1 MAKTRGGEGF
11 AMIPNS
17 LERCGLLTP
26 KAMSLYLCLKSHAG
40 TSNRTWLSHKT
51 IATESNNSQS
61 AVKTGL
67 NELRE
72 LGLVTWKGRLR
83 PTDGRQTS
91 NDYVLKDPSGVLV
104 RLSKATPQP
113 SEDYQEEQP
122 LEEQLLNSSSK
133 GRARVRN
140 VPTDAKP
147 ATEKQLNLLE
157 DLFEELNT
165 DFESNLTAE
174 ERDYLSRY
182 DADVLIN
189 ELKTV
194 KWKEDLYG

>member
-1 MAKTRGGEGF
+1 MAKTKGGEGF

-17 LERCGLLTP
+17 LARCGLLTP

-72 LGLVTWKGRLR
+72 LGLVTWKGRR
-83 PTDGRQTS
+83 WPIDGRQTS

-113 SEDYQEEQP
+113 SEDHQEEQP
-122 LEEQLLNSSSK
+122 LEE
-133 GRARVRN
+133 
-140 VPTDAKP
+140 
-147 ATEKQLNLLE
+147 
-157 DLFEELNT
+157 
-165 DFESNLTAE
+165 
-174 ERDYLSRY
+174 
-182 DADVLIN
+182 
-189 ELKTV
+189 
-194 KWKEDLYG
+194 